1 MPMANETNRWASLR
15 PLNHPNVRGW
25 TVVGA
30 DGRKAGQVR
39 ELLGNPEDGERFFA
53 VELDQTALAQDLNVS
68 LASGGLGG
76 EARIDAG
83 QYSGQYPADPN
94 RPGAQP
100 QADVDPT
107 VGESERTASLN
118 PGSRQHVEAFTG
130 AVPRDDNREGGSGR
144 VEPLQVLVPFTAARL
159 KEADEQVVLE
169 ALREVDLARLPA
181 FQPATA

>member
-1 MPMANETNRWASLR
+1 MPNETNRRASLR

-30 DGRKAGQVR
+30 DGRKVGQVR
-39 ELLGNPEDGERFFA
+39 DLLADPEDGERFFA
-53 VELDQTALAQDLNVS
+53 VELDQTALAQDLH
-68 LASGGLGG
+68 APGG

-83 QYSGQYPADPN
+83 RYPADPN
-94 RPGAQP
+94 RPGARP

-118 PGSRQHVEAFTG
+118 TGSRQHVEAFTG
-130 AVPRDDNREGGSGR
+130 AVPRDDDREGGSGR
-144 VEPLQVLVPFTAARL
+144 VEHLHVLVPFAAARL

-169 ALREVDLARLPA
+169 TLREVDLARLPA
-181 FQPATA
+181 LA

>member
-1 MPMANETNRWASLR
+1 MLMANETNHGAPLR

-39 ELLGNPEDGERFFA
+39 DLLADPESGDRFFA
-53 VELDQTALAQDLNVS
+53 VELDQTALAQDLH
-68 LASGGLGG
+68 APGG
-76 EARIDAG
+76 EARIDAGQYSG

-94 RPGAQP
+94 RPGARP

-118 PGSRQHVEAFTG
+118 TGSRQHVDAFTG
-130 AVPRDDNREGGSGR
+130 AAPRDDDREGGSGR
-144 VEPLQVLVPFTAARL
+144 VEPLRVLVPFTAARL

-169 ALREVDLARLPA
+169 TLRETDLARLPA